1 MYLGKYKINRVL
13 LSRFTVKK
21 FPERTFLSLFFFLL
35 ELPNPRQMLWRGR
48 RCSSPAIKK
57 GGRRVKDTVG
67 GGGALGRP
75 PIRSS
80 ADRSVSGG
88 VSVGW
93 LLAERARGARREA
106 AADRG
111 PPGRGRRPGPGTRAH
126 PTASRRR
133 GGRGGAC
140 GCRQQCTAL
149 QQRQPAGRGWGSV
162 ARRRSTTRRRGRR
175 SGWGRGMGRGRGAA
189 SPGRGSEQNSSRVR
203 SQGAR
208 PPARPDGG
216 THPSSS
222 QRGGAARPSRAP
234 QVARTWPASHA
245 VLFARAYQPP
255 ASVTFFFFPNKT
267 ATSQQY
273 VYLTTNQHH
282 APAKRT
288 GSDGRAAA
296 FACLPGRGGGMVRLR
311 FSRRGQ
317 STIIAN
323 PAC

>member
-1 MYLGKYKINRVL
+1 M
-13 LSRFTVKK
+13 
-21 FPERTFLSLFFFLL
+21 
-35 ELPNPRQMLWRGR
+35 PNPRQMLWRGR

-245 VLFARAYQPP
+245 VLFARTYQPP
-255 ASVTFFFFPNKT
+255 ASATFFSFPTKQQP
-267 ATSQQY
+267 ASSMFISQQ
-273 VYLTTNQHH
+273 TNTRHQPNEQGPTDGPRLLL
-282 APAKRT
+282 ACPA
-288 GSDGRAAA
+288 
-296 FACLPGRGGGMVRLR
+296 GGGGDGAPTLQPPRPIHHYSKSSMLTNPRLSAKCTFVCTPPHSIR
-311 FSRRGQ
+311 SG
-317 STIIAN
+317 SVI
-323 PAC
+323 